1 MGEGSDAGFMG
12 EALAEA
18 EAASR
23 LGEVPIGAIVVVDGC
38 VIARGHNR
46 RETRR
51 DPTAHAEADVLRRAA
66 RVLGGWRLAGCTLY
80 VTLEPCV
87 MCAGAMVQAR
97 LPRLVYGAV
106 DPKAGAAGSV
116 IDVLRDPRFTHTVE
130 VVSGVRAEECSA
142 LLREFF
148 ARLRRGARGRESPAW
163 P

>member
-1 MGEGSDAGFMG
+1 VGETSDAAFMG
-12 EALAEA
+12 EAIEEA
-18 EAASR
+18 NAAAR
-23 LGEVPIGAIVVVDGC
+23 LGEVPIGAVVVVDGR
-38 VIARGHNR
+38 VIARAHNR

-66 RVLGGWRLAGCTLY
+66 RTLGGWRLVGCTLY

-97 LPRLVYGAV
+97 LPRLVYGAA
-106 DPKAGAAGSV
+106 DPKAGAAGTV
-116 IDVLRDPRFTHTVE
+116 IDVLRDPRFNHTVE
-130 VVSGVRAEECSA
+130 VTSGVRADECGA

-148 ARLRRGARGRESPAW
+148 ARLRRGARGGEPPAW